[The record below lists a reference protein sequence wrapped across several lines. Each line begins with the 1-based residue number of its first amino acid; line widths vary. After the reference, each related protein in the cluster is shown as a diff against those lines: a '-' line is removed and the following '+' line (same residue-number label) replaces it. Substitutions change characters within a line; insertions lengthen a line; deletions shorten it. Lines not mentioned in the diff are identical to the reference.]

1 MTHVGDY
8 TRAQSA
14 SDIRRDG
21 WIDRLLPAPAR
32 PYARLMRLDR
42 PIGTWLL
49 LFPCWWGLF
58 LAVEGNHPTFGWQ
71 TPLQAWILA
80 VRVVLF
86 AIGAVVMRGAGCTY
100 NDIVDRDFDAKSG
113 AHGAA

>member
-1 MTHVGDY
+1 MTHASDHG
-8 TRAQSA
+8 RAQSA

-49 LFPCWWGLF
+49 LFPCVLLGMTLLAMNFVGEGLREA
-58 LAVEGNHPTFGWQ
+58 LDPKRA
-71 TPLQAWILA
+71 
-80 VRVVLF
+80 R
-86 AIGAVVMRGAGCTY
+86 R
-100 NDIVDRDFDAKSG
+100 
-113 AHGAA
+113 